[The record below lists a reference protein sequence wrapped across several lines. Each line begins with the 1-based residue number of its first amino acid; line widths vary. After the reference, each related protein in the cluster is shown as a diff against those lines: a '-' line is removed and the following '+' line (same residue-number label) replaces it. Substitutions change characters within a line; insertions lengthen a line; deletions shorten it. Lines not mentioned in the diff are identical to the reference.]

1 MILGGVLLV
10 LVALLLLGV
19 LFLYHDAGARRIQ
32 GQLAIAIPTRAAPVN
47 ETIRLIPR
55 MRLRDSSFDRLLK
68 LVFNYEADAPR
79 FWPVSYIV
87 LVSIGVAIV
96 GMIVGRLVSPLW
108 LVLIEGIV
116 VGCISARNLFAW
128 QHRRYADRLVRQLP
142 DTIELVVSAVRA
154 GLPITEAFHAVVR
167 RMPEPTKQQFDLI
180 IKELALG
187 RTPEE
192 GLQAVYTRTRVDEY
206 AMFAVTLAVQRT
218 SGGGL
223 AETLQTLGDTIRQR
237 VALAGRAKALA
248 GEAKLS
254 ARVLAALPF
263 LAATLM
269 YFERPDALNPLFY
282 DPRGRLLMAI
292 GLTSLTLGI
301 LTMRYMIRKGTTV

>member
-10 LVALLLLGV
+10 LVALLFLGV
-19 LFLYHDAGARRIQ
+19 LFLLHDASERRIQ
-32 GQLAIAIPTRAAPVN
+32 SQLAVAIPAKIAPASD
-47 ETIRLIPR
+47 TLRLIPR
-55 MRLRDSSFDRLLK
+55 VQSRDSSYDRLLK
-68 LVFNYEADAPR
+68 YVFNYETEAPR
-79 FWPVSYIV
+79 SWPVSYIV
-87 LVSIGVAIV
+87 LVSIGVGIAA
-96 GMIVGRLVSPLW
+96 MIVARLVFPLW

-116 VGCISARNLFAW
+116 TACITARNLFAW
-128 QHRRYADRLVRQLP
+128 QARRYADRLVRQLP

-167 RMPEPTKQQFDLI
+167 RMPDPTKQQFELVL
-180 IKELALG
+180 KELSLG

-192 GLQAVYTRTRVDEY
+192 GLHSVYQRSRVDEY
-206 AMFAVTLAVQRT
+206 AMFSVTLAVQRT

-237 VALAGRAKALA
+237 VALSGRAKALA

-263 LAATLM
+263 AAATLL
-269 YFERPDALNPLFY
+269 YVERPDALNPLFH
-282 DPRGRLLMAI
+282 DDRGRLLLAI